1 MSQPPARRDA
11 SDVDAIAATTAYREL
26 IERLR
31 RRIRESQARA
41 AQAVSTELVML
52 YWSIG
57 RDVLAQQEAS
67 HWGDDVVGRIAE
79 DLREGTGATRGFT
92 RRNLFYMRRFAALW
106 PDPEKVPSVMAQIG
120 WTAHRILLDS
130 FADQPGLYSWYAAR
144 SAENRWS
151 VRHLKAQID
160 LRLHERQGAALTN
173 FPHALE
179 PVDAGQALQATKDPY
194 IFDFLEL
201 AEDIRERHLEQALI
215 DDIQKLLL
223 ELGTGFAFYGRQ
235 KPLLVGGREFF
246 LDLLFFH
253 HALRRFVMI
262 DLKIGEF
269 QPEFV
274 SKMNLYL
281 NAVDEQLRLG
291 DDRESVGIILCTS
304 RNETVAKL
312 ALHRVYAPIAVSTWR
327 AGMPAPELPSVEVTD
342 DVPAD
347 LGELAELDAVRTR
360 LIDRVAQRAPQI
372 SDAAA
377 ERRADQPQD
386 AT

>member
-1 MSQPPARRDA
+1 MSQPPERRDN
-11 SDVDAIAATTAYREL
+11 SDVDTIAATTAYREL

-41 AQAVSTELVML
+41 AQALNTELVML

-57 RDVLAQQEAS
+57 RDIVAQQEAS
-67 HWGDDVVGRIAE
+67 QWGDGVVGRIAE
-79 DLREGTGATRGFT
+79 DLSASTGSSRGFS

-106 PDPEKVPSVMAQIG
+106 PEVEKVPSAMAQIG
-120 WTAHRILLDS
+120 WTAHRVLLDA
-130 FADQPGLYSWYAAR
+130 FADDPATYSWYATKA
-144 SAENRWS
+144 AENRWP
-151 VRHLKAQID
+151 VRHLKGQID

-179 PVDAGQALQATKDPY
+179 PVDADRALEATKDPY

-201 AEDIRERHLEQALI
+201 AEDVRERQLERALI

-235 KPLLVGGREFF
+235 KALVVGGREFF
-246 LDLLFFH
+246 LDLLFYH
-253 HALRRFVMI
+253 HALRRFVII

-269 QPEFV
+269 EPEFV

-281 NAVDEQLRLG
+281 NAIDEQLRLG

-312 ALHRVYAPIAVSTWR
+312 ALHRVYAPIAVSTWQT
-327 AGMPAPELPSVEVTD
+327 GLPTPELPSVELTE
-342 DVPAD
+342 DVPSD
-347 LGELAELDAVRTR
+347 FGELSELDAVRTR
-360 LIDRVAQRAPQI
+360 LID
-372 SDAAA
+372 
-377 ERRADQPQD
+377 
-386 AT
+386 